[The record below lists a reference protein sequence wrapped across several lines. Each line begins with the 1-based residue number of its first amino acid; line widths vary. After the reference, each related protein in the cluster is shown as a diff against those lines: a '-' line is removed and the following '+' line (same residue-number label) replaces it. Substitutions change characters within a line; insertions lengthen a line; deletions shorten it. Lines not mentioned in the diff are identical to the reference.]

1 MMMRADT
8 HRVDLPPDE
17 PAGEPDNGASDDV
30 LDDEDDAEDGRRNR
44 PPFNGGW
51 DPAGTANAILALRLR
66 PGRGA
71 EVLETMRRN
80 VRARH

>member
-1 MMMRADT
+1 MVPVMMFSMMRMM
-8 HRVDLPPDE
+8 RKMEGVY
-17 PAGEPDNGASDDV
+17 
-30 LDDEDDAEDGRRNR
+30 NR

-51 DPAGTANAILALRLR
+51 DPAGTANAILAVRLR
-66 PGRGA
+66 PGMGA